1 MGEGG
6 GGRDEEMNIE
16 TELRMEGHMRRFII
30 TA

>member
-16 TELRMEGHMRRFII
+16 TELHMEGHMRRFII